1 MLFSSTRGQDKNLT
15 FIEVMLN
22 GLAKDGGLYVPN
34 NIPRLKKKDFDRFR
48 GLSYSDLAF
57 EITKKFVICD
67 EISEIDYKNIVKKT
81 YSNEFDKNI
90 ISLNKLNS
98 NEYIL
103 NLYHGPTL
111 AFKDYALQLLGN
123 LYDFVLKKK
132 KIKLTVIGATSGD
145 TGSAAIYGCSKS
157 KRVQMFIL
165 FPKEKISV
173 IQRKQMTTFNNP
185 NVRCISV
192 NGNFD
197 DCQKLVKDFF
207 KSNNKKKIYNLAAIN
222 SINWVRILGQIV
234 YYFWSYF
241 QVERQ
246 NSINYVVPT
255 GNFGNVY
262 AGFVSKVMGL
272 PIDKL
277 IVCSNKN
284 DILTRFLSTGFMEKK
299 KVFKSLSPSMDIQI
313 SSNFERLMFFY
324 LKDGLKVANLFKKL
338 EESGEFSVEKKIL
351 SLILKEF
358 NGGKVTDNET
368 LNAIKRLFN
377 NFGIISDPHTAVGYS
392 VGRKKLDES
401 EKRIY
406 LSTAHFSKFIDTVSK
421 ATSKKL
427 KYPSKLKKI
436 LKKREEFLTIKNN
449 IKDLQKII
457 KHESLFY

>member
-1 MLFSSTRGQDKNLT
+1 
-15 FIEVMLN
+15 
-22 GLAKDGGLYVPN
+22 
-34 NIPRLKKKDFDRFR
+34 
-48 GLSYSDLAF
+48 
-57 EITKKFVICD
+57 
-67 EISEIDYKNIVKKT
+67 
-81 YSNEFDKNI
+81 
-90 ISLNKLNS
+90 
-98 NEYIL
+98 
-103 NLYHGPTL
+103 
-111 AFKDYALQLLGN
+111 
-123 LYDFVLKKK
+123 
-132 KIKLTVIGATSGD
+132 
-145 TGSAAIYGCSKS
+145 
-157 KRVQMFIL
+157 MFIL
-165 FPKEKISV
+165 FPKGKISA

-207 KSNNKKKIYNLAAIN
+207 KLNNKKKIYNLAAIN

-241 QVERQ
+241 QVERK

-284 DILTRFLSTGFMEKK
+284 DILTRFLSTGYMEKK
-299 KVFKSLSPSMDIQI
+299 KVFKSLSPSMDIQV

-338 EESGEFSVEKKIL
+338 EESGEFSIEKKIL
-351 SLILKEF
+351 SLILREF
-358 NGGKVTDNET
+358 SGGKVTDNET
-368 LNAIKRLFN
+368 LNAIKVLFN
-377 NFGIISDPHTAVGYS
+377 DFGIISDPHTAVGYF
-392 VGRKKLDES
+392 VGRQKLDEY

-406 LSTAHFSKFIDTVSK
+406 LSTAHFSKFLDTVSK
-421 ATSKKL
+421 AISNKL
-427 KYPSKLKKI
+427 EYPSRLKKI
-436 LKKREEFLTIKNN
+436 LKKKEDFLTIKNN

-457 KHESLFY
+457 KHENLFY